1 MKYLVTWA
9 WEVDGHA
16 GASAIVCDSLSAVK
30 QYIDRCLLDDEGE
43 PMGEITSMRDT
54 DYGYEY
60 FGHWACG
67 QVAISVR
74 KFKNY
79 SDMKNKEVYAQ
90 TG

>member
-1 MKYLVTWA
+1 
-9 WEVDGHA
+9 
-16 GASAIVCDSLSAVK
+16 
-30 QYIDRCLLDDEGE
+30 
-43 PMGEITSMRDT
+43 MGEITSMRDT

-79 SDMKNKEVYAQ
+79 SDMKNKEAYAQ